1 MECNICNE
9 NKDENSFV
17 KCKCCSESICSEC
30 AINWHKS
37 KGSYSCPLCR
47 KENYFDIENS
57 PMGTFVQPQAFEQ
70 PRESVSTEQSE
81 QEDNNL
87 SRLILAVLIFIL
99 GFFST
104 IFLLGFISTVF
115 ILNDLSITIS
125 EPVEYILSILFLRG
139 LMLLLILA
147 LVVMVVMIVF
157 NIIKKKCNIY

>member
-30 AINWHKS
+30 ANNWYKS

-47 KENYFDIENS
+47 KENYFDIESS

-70 PRESVSTEQSE
+70 PRESSSTELSD
-81 QEDNNL
+81 QEDNNYL
-87 SRLILAVLIFIL
+87 SRLILTIIIFIL

-104 IFLLGFISTVF
+104 IFFL
-115 ILNDLSITIS
+115 DLFQLF
-125 EPVEYILSILFLRG
+125 YI
-139 LMLLLILA
+139 
-147 LVVMVVMIVF
+147 
-157 NIIKKKCNIY
+157 K